1 MRKGHWQAFCVAVTG
16 KHTVDCSA
24 CQSLLNIKETGSAA
38 QVVPHEPPM
47 ELVPLE
53 DAKPDQQLVP
63 FEQPMALV
71 PHVAGWGVPFHFKLA
86 Y

>member
-1 MRKGHWQAFCVAVTG
+1 MWWAVAVWCVG
-16 KHTVDCSA
+16 VYGRHGVA
-24 CQSLLNIKETGSAA
+24 LQR
-38 QVVPHEPPM
+38 M